1 MPRNY
6 GDKSIF
12 REKKNIRQDK
22 AVGNDCSKTCEVK
35 LSERSMRERY
45 MRIAQRYKTKMNEEI
60 QASGISPEQSELDD
74 VLLEELTEREEM
86 AEEERFQQGK
96 KSEKDHEKVKDNR
109 LKAMEKLSKRKKRK
123 SEENCDNPP

>member
-12 REKKNIRQDK
+12 REKKNIRKRLWETIARDLVK
-22 AVGNDCSKTCEVK
+22 INSPKFKTS
-35 LSERSMRERY
+35 LSECSMRERY

-60 QASGISPEQSELDD
+60 KASGISPEQSELD

-96 KSEKDHEKVKDNR
+96 KTR
-109 LKAMEKLSKRKKRK
+109 KRSR
-123 SEENCDNPP
+123 ER